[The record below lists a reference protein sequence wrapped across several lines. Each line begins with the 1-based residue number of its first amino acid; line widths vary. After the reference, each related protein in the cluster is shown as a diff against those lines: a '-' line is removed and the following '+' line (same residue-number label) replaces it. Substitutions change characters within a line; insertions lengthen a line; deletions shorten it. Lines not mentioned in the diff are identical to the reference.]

1 MIGFLKSLEQS
12 KETGMSG
19 PLEDKI
25 AVVTGASRG
34 IGRGTA
40 IALAEQGATVW
51 ITGRTAGEGERTID
65 ATAADVDEA
74 GGHGIPHQCDHGDDA
89 QIAALFER
97 IGKESGRIDLLVNN
111 VYKVPDPPAWGG
123 GFWDHPIQIWD
134 DQVGIGLRSHYVS
147 SWHAAPLLFESGPG
161 ALMVNVSSP
170 GGESYHFSSSY
181 GAGKAGLDRLTAD
194 MAFELKDKGVAAV
207 VLYPGAVSTE
217 FILDSTGGKG
227 FPGAQTPLFVGR
239 SVAALASASDLMER
253 SGSVQW
259 VEDLAE
265 EFDFYDEN
273 EERPPGYARRLKK

>member
-1 MIGFLKSLEQS
+1 MLN
-12 KETGMSG
+12 T
-19 PLEDKI
+19 
-25 AVVTGASRG
+25 
-34 IGRGTA
+34 
-40 IALAEQGATVW
+40 QGEP
-51 ITGRTAGEGERTID
+51 RD
-65 ATAADVDEA
+65 
-74 GGHGIPHQCDHGDDA
+74 
-89 QIAALFER
+89 
-97 IGKESGRIDLLVNN
+97 
-111 VYKVPDPPAWGG
+111 
-123 GFWDHPIQIWD
+123 
-134 DQVGIGLRSHYVS
+134 
-147 SWHAAPLLFESGPG
+147 GPG

-265 EFDFYDEN
+265 
-273 EERPPGYARRLKK
+273 